1 MKLKALL
8 TSIFLVGLLTA
19 CGGGNDDQAAEEKD
33 QAATENEE
41 QAAEETDENAATEED
56 KDKDKEQTTD
66 ALTTASIVNE
76 PEAFK
81 KAVSEEG
88 TWIVAILEDMA
99 IDEEVLVAGEFHD
112 KNDATK
118 DVYRKLALYT
128 QDEDHNIT
136 ASFTLTVP
144 KLIVQS
150 PNFKIQGGTVKG
162 DVLVEAQG
170 FSLDKT
176 ATIDG
181 NLIFANEDVKSSAII
196 DGKVTGSTET
206 NNQ

>member
-19 CGGGNDDQAAEEKD
+19 CGNNDDNAADDQDKAASETKD
-33 QAATENEE
+33 QAEKENK
-41 QAAEETDENAATEED
+41 DNAAADETEKEGE
-56 KDKDKEQTTD
+56 DKEQSAD

-81 KAVSEEG
+81 KAVSENG
-88 TWIVAILEDMA
+88 NWIVAILEDLT

-118 DVYRKLALYT
+118 DVYRKLALYS
-128 QDEDHNIT
+128 QDENHNIT
-136 ASFTLTVP
+136 ASYTLTVP
-144 KLIVQS
+144 KLTVQS

-170 FSLDKT
+170 FTLDKT

-181 NLIFANEDVKSSAII
+181 NLIYANEDVKSSAII

-206 NNQ
+206 NQ

>member
-19 CGGGNDDQAAEEKD
+19 CGGNDDQAADD
-33 QAATENEE
+33 QDKAATENEE
-41 QAAEETDENAATEED
+41 QAEEKDDKAAAEETENEGE
-56 KDKDKEQTTD
+56 DKEQTTD

-81 KAVSEEG
+81 KAVTEEG
-88 TWIVAILEDMA
+88 TWIIATLNDMT

-128 QDEDHNIT
+128 QDEDHNIID
-136 ASFTLTVP
+136 SFTLTVP
-144 KLIVQS
+144 KMTVQS

-170 FSLDKT
+170 FTLDKT

-181 NLIFANEDVKSSAII
+181 NLIFANEDVKSSATI
-196 DGKVTGSTET
+196 DGKVSGSTDV
-206 NNQ
+206 NQ